1 MWSSLG
7 VTCIHRYYIVTRHL
21 ALVTAFGRF
30 FNLCSCSLFLDI
42 SLFIWWD
49 SHFRYNL
56 IGISFYR
63 IQTISMASEPPST
76 LTSAQL
82 HALLDVLSHK
92 ETYREVESFK
102 YPYAIKEYGYPFDLE
117 QSKHKT
123 PTYKPESSSP
133 LLQLLL
139 TRLILTVPGVGDL
152 PPDFWPSKFQ
162 GLMTGLT
169 DVDLSESYD
178 KGALGTRKTLAAL
191 ASVIH
196 EAVTRGIL
204 GGVAKRQGNIDWQK
218 ATYDTTQASELERAW
233 NECVHELVHG
243 NLADELFDHFIK
255 TEDLESHS
263 PAVAAAADYAILH
276 LAAVL
281 HHILVLSSE
290 GQYLV
295 KLIQNVQNLV
305 PYTMVRQTLR
315 IGNAATML
323 NGMIR
328 IFLAKMSVGA
338 VTNWFG
344 LTKDAD
350 DGMNLM
356 QRQDTLNP
364 KCLERGQWKRRLTIE
379 ACRIISLVLAWDAS
393 EFRRQADKIESFKDR
408 PSKEYF
414 AALRAHIALPREAH
428 EEIRKLS
435 LAENKSIIV
444 AILDSSNPRLAASLT
459 ESQHELCLEWY
470 SAQLSVRDR
479 EELIKA
485 FCKSQPDYLTEVMRD
500 AASTYEPYIRSIH
513 GSIDLRPHVTSLET
527 FLNDLLETSKPKQV
541 NTGSGGKWKMFGSE
555 KVKGN
560 SNNVETRPPSVEDYV
575 AFLRRNRHLLYKYLH
590 DFAQNCTD
598 VRDKFRKWAKETVK
612 NFVSASETTTTDGTG
627 EGAGTRPGAAGAMSG
642 TLQDIFAQLSPE
654 AQQSVLAS
662 LDSHAAYLSKLED
675 LSSQRMQRVLDAMKD
690 RDSSNNSQ
698 KPDDKDDNN
707 KKPTAGRVS
716 GDGIDMSGPGVY
728 LMRWE
733 SLLDGTLIT
742 PATPQ
747 GAIRRGKDVKGEKAW
762 GKTGPGGAKDGW
774 DAGAIAR
781 EEESVV
787 PDAPDVSA
795 VVDALG
801 GSFRK
806 VVNEAV
812 GHVGPPLTS
821 TSTAKAKETDAALSS
836 I

>member
-1 MWSSLG
+1 
-7 VTCIHRYYIVTRHL
+7 
-21 ALVTAFGRF
+21 
-30 FNLCSCSLFLDI
+30 
-42 SLFIWWD
+42 
-49 SHFRYNL
+49 
-56 IGISFYR
+56 
-63 IQTISMASEPPST
+63 MASEPPAA

-117 QSKHKT
+117 QSKHKP

-204 GGVAKRQGNIDWQK
+204 GGVAKREGNIDLQK

-276 LAAVL
+276 LAALL

-295 KLIQNVQNLV
+295 KLIQNVQNLM

-356 QRQDTLNP
+356 QR
-364 KCLERGQWKRRLTIE
+364 
-379 ACRIISLVLAWDAS
+379 IISLVLSWDAS
-393 EFRRQADKIESFKDR
+393 EFRRQADKIESTKDR
-408 PSKEYF
+408 PSKEHF

-428 EEIRKLS
+428 EEIRKVS
-435 LAENKSIIV
+435 LADKKSIIV
-444 AILDSSNPRLAASLT
+444 AILDSSNPKLAASLT
-459 ESQHELCLEWY
+459 ESQHQLCLEWY

-513 GSIDLRPHVTSLET
+513 GSIDLRPHVTSMET

-555 KVKGN
+555 KVKGS
-560 SNNVETRPPSVEDYV
+560 SNNVETRPPSVEDYA

-590 DFAQNCTD
+590 DFAKNCTD
-598 VRDKFRKWAKETVK
+598 VRDKFRNWAKETVK
-612 NFVSASETTTTDGTG
+612 NFVSASETTAADATGT
-627 EGAGTRPGAAGAMSG
+627 GTRPGAAGAMSE
-642 TLQDIFAQLSPE
+642 TLQDLFAQLSPE
-654 AQQSVLAS
+654 TQQSVQAS
-662 LDSHAAYLSKLED
+662 LDSHASYLSKLED

-690 RDSSNNSQ
+690 RDSNSNTQ
-698 KPDDKDDNN
+698 KPDDKDDG
-707 KKPTAGRVS
+707 KKNPTGRES

-733 SLLDGTLIT
+733 GLLDGTLIT

-795 VVDALG
+795 VVDALEEG
-801 GSFRK
+801 FRK

-812 GHVGPPLTS
+812 GKVGPPLTS
-821 TSTAKAKETDAALSS
+821 TSTSTATAKVTDSASS
-836 I
+836 SV